1 MKKLLVLTLVMGIAS
16 LASAGLELGFDG
28 TDTLSVDLTGA
39 SNVLK
44 YLLKIEVSNPAAAT
58 LEWGGVTFPTGPF
71 TFPAKYQNE
80 GPSEGEI
87 TADGF
92 FSAVAVADPAT
103 LMDGLKITVTEAV
116 DVTLSVSGATVIDG
130 VTQDVGAVETI
141 TIVPEPATMALLGL
155 GGLLLRRK
163 K

>member
-1 MKKLLVLTLVMGIAS
+1 MKKLLVLTLVLGIAS
-16 LASAGLELGFDG
+16 LASAGLELKYDDV
-28 TDTLSVDLTGA
+28 DTLSVDVTGA

-44 YLLKIEVSNPAAAT
+44 YLLKIEVSDPTAAT
-58 LEWGGVTFPTGPF
+58 LSWGGVTFPTGPF

-92 FSAVAVADPAT
+92 FTAVVVGDPAT
-103 LMDGLKITVTEAV
+103 LMDGLTVAV
-116 DVTLSVSGATVIDG
+116 TAPVEVILSVSGATVIDG
-130 VTQDVGAVETI
+130 VTQEVGEVSRVQ
-141 TIVPEPATMALLGL
+141 IVPEPATMALLGL